1 MFPAFDYLTSFLER
15 VDSPCSYIR
24 LVCFSPG
31 SNFWVTNCCCTPVGA
46 RRTGG
51 RNGLHEVEIGR
62 EGGLF
67 RCPLNLSCPPDVTS
81 LYGALL
87 CAEMRR
93 LGGGHANGKGGRVA
107 EKVDQYQAK
116 RSAPLPTSVATRA
129 TTRPARCSRI
139 DFVNPTWKTT
149 TSPLLPIN
157 YISPGSSSISSS
169 P

>member
-46 RRTGG
+46 RRKGG

-67 RCPLNLSCPPDVTS
+67 RCPLSLSCPPDVTS

-93 LGGGHANGKGGRVA
+93 LGG
-107 EKVDQYQAK
+107 
-116 RSAPLPTSVATRA
+116 ATRMA
-129 TTRPARCSRI
+129 KGVGWRRRSINIKLSVQHLYQPLWRPEQRH
-139 DFVNPTWKTT
+139 V
-149 TSPLLPIN
+149 PLVAAE
-157 YISPGSSSISSS
+157 
-169 P
+169 